1 MLQQAEELLVNFME
15 SKTGYAS
22 ASGDIVGILKSMN
35 DEMTADLKDATD
47 SENEAMASFD
57 ELVAAKAKEIDA
69 LIASIESKTTRS
81 RRRSCIHRMIKL
93 GLSNPVPVEQIQQ
106 VRVPV
111 PNPIPVPTPVVQTQ
125 QVPVPTPVPVTRD
138 VRVPVPVPQ
147 HVPVPNPVLVTQV
160 QRVPVPVPVERVVH
174 RPVPVPTPVSVPT
187 PAGAVL
193 GGAYGGAVSGGGL
206 DAGIGAYGGGVIDAG
221 FGGYGGMY
229 R

>member
-1 MLQQAEELLVNFME
+1 MLQQAEKLLVNFME

-22 ASGDIVGILKSMN
+22 ASGEIVGILKSMN

-69 LIASIESKTTRS
+69 LTASIESKTTRS

-111 PNPIPVPTPVVQTQ
+111 PNPIPVPTPVVQT
-125 QVPVPTPVPVTRD
+125 
-138 VRVPVPVPQ
+138 
-147 HVPVPNPVLVTQV
+147 PNKSRSLLQC
-160 QRVPVPVPVERVVH
+160 QL
-174 RPVPVPTPVSVPT
+174 
-187 PAGAVL
+187 L
-193 GGAYGGAVSGGGL
+193 GTFECQCLFHSMFL
-206 DAGIGAYGGGVIDAG
+206 
-221 FGGYGGMY
+221 FQTLFLFQCQCL
-229 R
+229 